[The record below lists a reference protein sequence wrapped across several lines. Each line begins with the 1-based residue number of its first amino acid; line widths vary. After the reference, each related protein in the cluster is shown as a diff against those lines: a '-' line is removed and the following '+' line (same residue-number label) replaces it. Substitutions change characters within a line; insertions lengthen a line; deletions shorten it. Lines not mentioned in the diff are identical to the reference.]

1 MNNLGDDSF
10 DEEELTEY
18 HVDHAD
24 AEHELNDSIASS
36 ISSKRGWP
44 AIPEQWTKV
53 ISLSNDNL
61 SKVKVYVLASDLL
74 AAPNLPLETS
84 TRKRG

>member
-36 ISSKRGWP
+36 ISSKRG
-44 AIPEQWTKV
+44 
-53 ISLSNDNL
+53 
-61 SKVKVYVLASDLL
+61 
-74 AAPNLPLETS
+74 
-84 TRKRG
+84 